1 MRISDLQFS
10 DEMRENVWR
19 GHSVE
24 LPKQDAHR
32 MIGNE
37 QHAQDFIDD
46 NGDVEIV
53 WDAHRLFT
61 NDYNKSSFI
70 EAHGDVEIVWNERY
84 KYWEVPAFAEG
95 RAAYG
100 KAKQR
105 ACDTWG
111 CE

>member
-10 DEMRENVWR
+10 EEMRKNVWR

-24 LPKQDAHR
+24 LPKNDAHR

-53 WDAHRLFT
+53 W
-61 NDYNKSSFI
+61 
-70 EAHGDVEIVWNERY
+70 NERY
-84 KYWEVPAFAEG
+84 KHWEVPACAEG
-95 RAAYG
+95 RKVYCD
-100 KAKQR
+100 AKQR
-105 ACDTWG
+105 Y
-111 CE
+111 CEQHGSE

>member
-1 MRISDLQFS
+1 MTNRVTPLYDNNNIKVKSFLEKTMRVSDLQFTN
-10 DEMRENVWR
+10 EMRENVWR

-53 WDAHRLFT
+53 W
-61 NDYNKSSFI
+61 
-70 EAHGDVEIVWNERY
+70 NEQY

-95 RAAYG
+95 RRIYG
-100 KAKQR
+100 EAKQR
-105 ACDTWG
+105 ACETWG

>member
-24 LPKQDAHR
+24 LPKNDAHR

-37 QHAQDFIDD
+37 QYAQDFIDD

-53 WDAHRLFT
+53 W
-61 NDYNKSSFI
+61 
-70 EAHGDVEIVWNERY
+70 NERY
-84 KYWEVPAFAEG
+84 KHWEVPAFAEG
-95 RAAYG
+95 RKVYCD
-100 KAKQR
+100 AKQR
-105 ACDTWG
+105 Y
-111 CE
+111 CEQHGSE

>member
-10 DEMRENVWR
+10 DEMRKNVWR

-24 LPKQDAHR
+24 LPKNDAYR
-32 MIGNE
+32 MIANE
-37 QHAQDFIDD
+37 RLAQDFIDD

-53 WDAHRLFT
+53 W
-61 NDYNKSSFI
+61 
-70 EAHGDVEIVWNERY
+70 NERY
-84 KYWEVPAFAEG
+84 KHWEVPAFAEG
-95 RAAYG
+95 RAVNG

-105 ACDTWG
+105 ACETWG

>member
-24 LPKQDAHR
+24 LPKNDAHR

-37 QHAQDFIDD
+37 KHAQDFIDD

-53 WDAHRLFT
+53 W
-61 NDYNKSSFI
+61 
-70 EAHGDVEIVWNERY
+70 NERY
-84 KYWEVPAFAEG
+84 KHWEVPAFAEG
-95 RAAYG
+95 RKVYCD
-100 KAKQR
+100 AKQR
-105 ACDTWG
+105 Y
-111 CE
+111 CEQHGSE

>member
-10 DEMRENVWR
+10 NEMRENVWR

-37 QHAQDFIDD
+37 QHAQDFIAD
-46 NGDVEIV
+46 N
-53 WDAHRLFT
+53 
-61 NDYNKSSFI
+61 
-70 EAHGDVEIVWNERY
+70 GDVEIVWNERY
-84 KYWEVPAFAEG
+84 SYWEVPAFAEG
-95 RAAYG
+95 RRIYG
-100 KAKQR
+100 EAKQR
-105 ACDTWG
+105 ACATWG